1 VLEKVEV
8 LMTRKAFADFIA
20 RARDAL
26 GITQVQ
32 LAHLV
37 DVESQ
42 QISRWENGRSL
53 PASRKLRRLATALE
67 LSDADRAHLH
77 ELHSLAS
84 EEDKDAALRGQGRI
98 IAELKE
104 MGQQIDQLVA
114 DVAELK
120 RAVVGSD
127 GEQSGSP

>member
-20 RARDAL
+20 RARDTL

-32 LAHLV
+32 LADLV

-67 LSDADRAHLH
+67 LSEADKARLH

-84 EEDKDAALRGQGRI
+84 EEDKAAALRGQGRI
-98 IAELKE
+98 LAELKE
-104 MGQQIDQLVA
+104 MGHQINRLAA

-120 RAVVGSD
+120 QALVDSD
-127 GEQSGSP
+127 RGQP